1 MQRRQFITSKS
12 RATIVSCGIAMVL
25 LGSGYLF
32 SESFKNA
39 ILFVLAILAA
49 GLVFLYF
56 GFSAKADGL
65 KVVGTLITGIS
76 LTFFIIRNF
85 ASTSKI
91 TGQIGLG
98 LFVFGLCWISTA
110 VVLGGI
116 KSTNRLWPLIPAGI
130 LLPVSI
136 LLMEG
141 STSLLHFVL
150 AGCLGLGISLF
161 LWGLINKWIGLVIPG
176 CILVTAGPGIFF
188 AWRSEMPANALSQ
201 TGTMLVWFAVGW
213 VLIAV
218 ASRFLFSQVIWW
230 PFIPAGVLAFVG
242 WGLALGGNASLAK
255 SLIGNS
261 GSIIVILLGF
271 YLLLIRQ
278 DIHK

>member
-1 MQRRQFITSKS
+1 MQRRNFNISKT
-12 RATIVSCGIAMVL
+12 RATIVSSGVALVL
-25 LGSGYLF
+25 FGSGYLLG
-32 SESFKNA
+32 ESLRNVIA
-39 ILFVLAILAA
+39 LVLAILAA

-56 GFSAKADGL
+56 GFTSKADGL
-65 KVVGTLITGIS
+65 KVAGTLIIGIS
-76 LTFFIIRNF
+76 LTYFIIRNF
-85 ASTSKI
+85 ASTTRI

-98 LFVFGLCWISTA
+98 LFILGLCWILAA
-110 VVLGGI
+110 VLLGGM

-130 LLPVSI
+130 ILPVSI
-136 LLMEG
+136 LLIEG

-161 LWGLINKWIGLVIPG
+161 LWGLINKWFGLVIPG
-176 CILVTAGPGIFF
+176 CILLTSGPGIFF
-188 AWRSEMPANALSQ
+188 AWRSEMPANALTQ

-230 PFIPAGVLAFVG
+230 PFIPGGVLAFVG
-242 WGLALGGNASLAK
+242 WGLALGGNARLAK
-255 SLIGNS
+255 SIIGNS
-261 GSIIVILLGF
+261 GSIIVILIGF
-271 YLLLIRQ
+271 YLLLIRK

>member
-1 MQRRQFITSKS
+1 MQRRNFNISKT
-12 RATIVSCGIAMVL
+12 RATIVSSGVALVL
-25 LGSGYLF
+25 FGSGYLLG
-32 SESFKNA
+32 ESLRNVIA
-39 ILFVLAILAA
+39 LVLAILAA

-56 GFSAKADGL
+56 GFTSKADGL
-65 KVVGTLITGIS
+65 KVAGTLIIGIS
-76 LTFFIIRNF
+76 LTYFIIRNF
-85 ASTSKI
+85 ASTTRI

-98 LFVFGLCWISTA
+98 LFILGLCWILAA
-110 VVLGGI
+110 VLLGGM

-130 LLPVSI
+130 ILPVSI
-136 LLMEG
+136 LLIEG

-161 LWGLINKWIGLVIPG
+161 LWGLINKWFGLVIPG
-176 CILVTAGPGIFF
+176 CILLTSGPGIFF
-188 AWRSEMPANALSQ
+188 AWRSEMPANALTQ

-230 PFIPAGVLAFVG
+230 PFIPGGVLAFVG
-242 WGLALGGNASLAK
+242 WGLALGGNARLVK
-255 SLIGNS
+255 SIIGNS
-261 GSIIVILLGF
+261 GSIIVILIGF
-271 YLLLIRQ
+271 YLLLIRK

>member
-176 CILVTAGPGIFF
+176 CILITAGPGIFF
-188 AWRSEMPANALSQ
+188 AWRSAMPANALSQ